1 MATPRQL
8 EAIIRLSEAWAR
20 MGLRE
25 EVTVADVKH
34 AYDLWFGALSRSARD
49 AEGKVDMASFTD
61 AGPTSQQKFLTEQLP
76 GVLRTMLQN
85 MFRQGRSTITVR
97 ELHNDY
103 ETKAKGAEEGAAAG
117 AEAGADAAKLR
128 SVTFK
133 QLLIALHQLS
143 DVIDLKQMKITQK
156 MGGAAAG
163 AAADGD
169 M

>member
-1 MATPRQL
+1 MIHVLLP
-8 EAIIRLSEAWAR
+8 
-20 MGLRE
+20 
-25 EVTVADVKH
+25 AD
-34 AYDLWFGALSRSARD
+34 
-49 AEGKVDMASFTD
+49 
-61 AGPTSQQKFLTEQLP
+61 
-76 GVLRTMLQN
+76 

-97 ELHNDY
+97 ELHSDH
-103 ETKAKGAEEGAAAG
+103 EAKAKGPEEGAAAG

>member
-76 GVLRTMLQN
+76 GVLRTMLQ
-85 MFRQGRSTITVR
+85 S
-97 ELHNDY
+97 E
-103 ETKAKGAEEGAAAG
+103 
-117 AEAGADAAKLR
+117 
-128 SVTFK
+128 
-133 QLLIALHQLS
+133 
-143 DVIDLKQMKITQK
+143 
-156 MGGAAAG
+156 
-163 AAADGD
+163 
-169 M
+169 

>member
-1 MATPRQL
+1 VQCFK
-8 EAIIRLSEAWAR
+8 
-20 MGLRE
+20 GLLL
-25 EVTVADVKH
+25 
-34 AYDLWFGALSRSARD
+34 LWHYSWIQKWVVCSAGA
-49 AEGKVDMASFTD
+49 GT
-61 AGPTSQQKFLTEQLP
+61 
-76 GVLRTMLQN
+76 
-85 MFRQGRSTITVR
+85 
-97 ELHNDY
+97 
-103 ETKAKGAEEGAAAG
+103 G